1 MAKAIGTAP
10 NQVPSNSNLGD
21 LAYRNKAQIAGE
33 FATAA
38 QGTTADTALQ
48 PADLGATDLPDISPT
63 LNLDFANAQSITSKT
78 TYTRAS
84 TATYYD
90 ANGTLQTAAVDAPR
104 FDHDPATGERLGI
117 LLEEQRTNLLT
128 YSEQFDNAAWAKVRS
143 TITAN
148 AATAP
153 DGTTTA
159 DKIVE
164 DTTASSTHPVYQG
177 STGFAAGVTATAS
190 VFLKAGERTFV
201 SIGSPASATG
211 TGVNLTTG
219 ELVDVNVPGWTNAA
233 TRSVTD
239 IGGGWY
245 RVYYSFTTVGSDGLS
260 DALRIF
266 PNNGTT
272 TSYTGDGTSGL
283 YVWGAQLEVG
293 SFPTSYIKTEASQ
306 VTRSADNLS
315 ITGTNFSDFYNQ
327 SEGTFVCEWGIK
339 DVDSTSDISHQIF
352 GLTDGGSLPIIAAR
366 MGYSAGRRLRY
377 YAQDAGSTFEYG
389 LNGVVTAATEG
400 RFALAYSPSS
410 SFRVSEDGATVV
422 EDNTGSIADFT
433 ISQISIGLNTSSYLN
448 GHIKS
453 LTYYPRALTNAQLQS
468 LTTE

>member
-1 MAKAIGTAP
+1 MAQVIGTGP

-90 ANGTLQTAAVDAPR
+90 ASGTLQTAAVDAPR

-245 RVYYSFTTVGSDGLS
+245 RVYYSFTTVGSDALS

-306 VTRSADNLS
+306 VTRSADDLS
-315 ITGTNFSDFYNQ
+315 ITGTNFTDFYNQ
-327 SEGTFVCEWGIK
+327 SEGTFVL
-339 DVDSTSDISHQIF
+339 
-352 GLTDGGSLPIIAAR
+352 GLDYIGA
-366 MGYSAGRRLRY
+366 
-377 YAQDAGSTFEYG
+377 
-389 LNGVVTAATEG
+389 TAATPVLFSAG
-400 RFALAYSPSS
+400 TSFSDSTYISNPSTNLGLS
-410 SFRVSEDGATVV
+410 IIVGGAAQY
-422 EDNTGSIADFT
+422 TGSSLVRPSTPFKTAIALKQDDMAFVIDGGTVSTDTSGT
-433 ISQISIGLNTSSYLN
+433 IPTVTNLYLGRASWN
-448 GHIKS
+448 AGNYACIHIKS
-453 LTYYPRALTNAQLQS
+453 LTYYPRRLTNVQLQA